1 MLSQSKV
8 STSSSSLL
16 DRKVEEITTG
26 LSARYAKQLHSISEG
41 NTAEIVEYIDYKE
54 KESANTNT
62 CQDCNK
68 TFSSI
73 EELTTH
79 YKKEHPESF

>member
-1 MLSQSKV
+1 MSENKKEEDIAQSMNP
-8 STSSSSLL
+8 
-16 DRKVEEITTG
+16 EEMPD
-26 LSARYAKQLHSISEG
+26 LQ
-41 NTAEIVEYIDYKE
+41 DYK
-54 KESANTNT
+54 SADKGSADTHM

-68 TFSSI
+68 VFSSI